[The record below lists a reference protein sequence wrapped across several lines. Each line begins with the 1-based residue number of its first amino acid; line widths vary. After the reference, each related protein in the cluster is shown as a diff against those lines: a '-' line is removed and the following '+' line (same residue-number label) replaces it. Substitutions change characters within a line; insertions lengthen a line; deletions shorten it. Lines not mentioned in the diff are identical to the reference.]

1 VGSGRHGVELERA
14 VSCGD
19 GCLTRVLD
27 AHRDLLER
35 RAVIPGMILAP
46 VILHYIK
53 VETSKIRVHDVPEQL
68 SESGGP
74 DIAVGK

>member
-1 VGSGRHGVELERA
+1 
-14 VSCGD
+14 
-19 GCLTRVLD
+19 
-27 AHRDLLER
+27 
-35 RAVIPGMILAP
+35 MILAP

-68 SESGGP
+68 PDSGGP